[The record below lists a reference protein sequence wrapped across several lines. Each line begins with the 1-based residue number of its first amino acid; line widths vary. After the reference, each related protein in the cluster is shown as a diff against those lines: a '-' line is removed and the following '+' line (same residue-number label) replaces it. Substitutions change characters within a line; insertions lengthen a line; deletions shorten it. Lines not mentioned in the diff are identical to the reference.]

1 MPTLSMVEG
10 HSPESFMAWWGETWE
25 QGQHVTLLGM
35 TGAGKTTCERFLLS
49 PCDFVIVPDA
59 KAGDDNLDNFGY
71 RRVTRYPLPFD
82 MRHALKNREP
92 VHVVLGKV
100 ASTKRQ
106 KQANTDMLRRAVSE
120 LWEQG
125 GWTVACDE
133 LQLLAS
139 KRFAGGEVG
148 DDIEELLIS
157 ARFRRISVL
166 SVFQRPSIGKDTPA
180 ASAAISQS
188 EYIFASITRD
198 QAVHDRL
205 AEICGRPKPEMRGL
219 IGNLPKYYW
228 ACFALDPTEPV
239 RIFLPPKLKVV
250 RAATTPAGRIEKA
263 GSRFWGERIAA

>member
-106 KQANTDMLRRAVSE
+106 KQANTDMLRRAVGE

-250 RAATTPAGRIEKA
+250 RVATTPAGRIEKA